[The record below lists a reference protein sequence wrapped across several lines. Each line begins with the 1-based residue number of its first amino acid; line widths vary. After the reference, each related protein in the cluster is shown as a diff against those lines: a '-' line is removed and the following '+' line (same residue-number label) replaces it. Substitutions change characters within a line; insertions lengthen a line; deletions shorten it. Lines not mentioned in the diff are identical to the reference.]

1 MWFLRGQTIPCSVS
15 FCWRYKK
22 VCLHTKENCSLGIL
36 NLGSWLWCTALY
48 LSKFQLYAC
57 NSEKGVIKNLLLNC
71 IQKSEWR
78 VRFRVDPSFS
88 STPFVTGYSG
98 QWSLGIVA
106 PKKYTLVMT
115 GNGQN
120 QKSVGMLDAAF
131 RSTAWNAIIRV
142 TWTHFMEWNTYSSE
156 EVRPFR
162 VQVPFARMDKLPTQ
176 EQIWGSKVS
185 K

>member
-1 MWFLRGQTIPCSVS
+1 
-15 FCWRYKK
+15 
-22 VCLHTKENCSLGIL
+22 
-36 NLGSWLWCTALY
+36 
-48 LSKFQLYAC
+48 
-57 NSEKGVIKNLLLNC
+57 
-71 IQKSEWR
+71 
-78 VRFRVDPSFS
+78 
-88 STPFVTGYSG
+88 
-98 QWSLGIVA
+98 
-106 PKKYTLVMT
+106 MT

-176 EQIWGSKVS
+176 EDMRIESFKVEDHTQWFRAD
-185 K
+185 